1 MFLTHRRVLIVFTA
15 ASVIAGCSSSTDTTR
30 SEADMQRAVELSKSV
45 TSLQIVDTTVGGGAE
60 ARSGRRVRVHYTG
73 TLMDGTKFDSSKDHN
88 QPFEFTLGTG
98 SVIPGWDEG
107 VKGMKV
113 GGVRQLTIPASMG
126 YGARGFPPDIPG
138 NAALKFEIELLGVD

>member
-1 MFLTHRRVLIVFTA
+1 MFLTYRGILIVFTV
-15 ASVIAGCSSSTDTTR
+15 ASAIAGCSSSTDTTR

-45 TSLQIVDTTVGGGAE
+45 TILQIVDTTVGSGAE
-60 ARSGRRVRVHYTG
+60 ARPGRRVRVHYTG

-138 NAALKFEIELLGVD
+138 NAALKFEIELLGVN

>member
-1 MFLTHRRVLIVFTA
+1 
-15 ASVIAGCSSSTDTTR
+15 
-30 SEADMQRAVELSKSV
+30 MQRAVELSKSV
-45 TSLQIVDTTVGGGAE
+45 TNLQIVDTTVGNGAE
-60 ARSGRRVRVHYTG
+60 ARPGRRVRVHYTG

>member
-1 MFLTHRRVLIVFTA
+1 MLLTYRGILIVFTV
-15 ASVIAGCSSSTDTTR
+15 ASAIAGCSSSTDTR
-30 SEADMQRAVELSKSV
+30 SEAEMQRAVELSKSV
-45 TSLQIVDTTVGGGAE
+45 TSLQIVDTTVGSGAE
-60 ARSGRRVRVHYTG
+60 ARPGRRVRVHYTG

-138 NAALKFEIELLGVD
+138 NAALKFEIELLGVN

>member
-1 MFLTHRRVLIVFTA
+1 MFFNHRGILLVLAA
-15 ASVIAGCSSSTDTTR
+15 ASVITACSSSTDTTR

-45 TSLQIVDTTVGGGAE
+45 TSLQIVDTTVGSGAE
-60 ARSGRRVRVHYTG
+60 ARAGRRVSVHYTG

-138 NAALKFEIELLGVD
+138 NAALKFEIELLGVN